1 MRKIISET
9 KRQEKANEVKN
20 AMLESF
26 ASTFNKIRRDSDS
39 EIITEAAKKN
49 SIEQKARLSKSI
61 ASILNK
67 QIENELYSS
76 QIYRAFSAWLDDEGW
91 IGGSELFFKYAD
103 EELGHMSKIYKYLYE
118 KNARA
123 IVPNVKNVPVNF
135 ENVRDLVEKALEHE
149 MKVTKNWNDIAN
161 KAKGEDDNDT
171 YSFALGY
178 VNEQREEEEKIRNIL
193 FSMDLDM
200 PKWKIDELFK
210 DLL

>member
-1 MRKIISET
+1 MKIISET
-9 KRQEKANEVKN
+9 KRKEEALKRQKL
-20 AMLESF
+20 MLEGF
-26 ASTFNKIRRDSDS
+26 ADTFNKIKRGDDTN
-39 EIITEAAKKN
+39 ILTEEAKKN
-49 SIEQKARLSKSI
+49 SVEQKPRLSKSI
-61 ASILNK
+61 TSVLNK

-76 QIYRAFSAWLDDEGW
+76 QVYRSFSAWLDDKGW

-123 IVPNVKNVPVNF
+123 LVPNVKNVPQEFNDI
-135 ENVRDLVEKALEHE
+135 RDLVEKALEHE
-149 MKVTKNWNDIAN
+149 MRVTKNWNEIAN
-161 KAKGEDDNDT
+161 KAKAEDDNDT

-200 PKWKIDELFK
+200 PKWKIDEMFK
-210 DLL
+210 NLL